1 MATQIDVKTFTNTY
15 LEMLEETFEKV
26 YGMYLDGGTSL
37 FETLKTINPEMASR
51 PISPDCASVAAQVEH
66 IRFYLEVME
75 DMLRGYPRENVDWQE
90 IWRTVKEV
98 TPEEWKVSKTLLEE
112 TYHRVRVL
120 VKGMDQWE
128 SEEDCY
134 GVLAI
139 MVHTAYHLGEIRH
152 ALCVLRQ

>member
-1 MATQIDVKTFTNTY
+1 MAAQIDVKTFTNTY

-37 FETLKTINPEMASR
+37 FETLAMINAQMASR
-51 PISPDCASVAAQVEH
+51 PISPDCASIAAQVEH
-66 IRFYLEVME
+66 IAFYLEHIE
-75 DMLRGYPRENVDWQE
+75 DILRGHPQENIDWQE

-98 TPEEWKVSKTLLEE
+98 TPDEWALSKTQLQE
-112 TYHRVRVL
+112 TYHRVRLL
-120 VKGMDQWE
+120 VKGMEKWE
-128 SEEDCY
+128 SEDECY

>member
-1 MATQIDVKTFTNTY
+1 MATQIDVRTFTNTY

-37 FETLKTINPEMASR
+37 FETLATINAQMASH
-51 PISPDCASVAAQVEH
+51 PISPDCASIAAQVEH
-66 IRFYLEVME
+66 ITFYLEHIE
-75 DMLRGYPRENVDWQE
+75 DILRGHTQENIDWQE

-98 TPEEWKVSKTLLEE
+98 TPDEWALSKTRLQE

-120 VKGMDQWE
+120 VKGMENWE
-128 SEEDCY
+128 SEDECY

-152 ALCVLRQ
+152 ALCILRQ